1 MKIIRLII
9 AASLMLSAVAC
20 SNTSNNSTDGT
31 GEPVKSPAVTEP
43 AAPEES
49 PEESP
54 ASTESAPP
62 EESGSEAGSGLIT
75 KEQYAKIESGMT
87 YEEIIEI
94 VGSEG
99 EVMAESGKKGDDLY
113 VFVVMYEGSG
123 DLGASASFSFLGDEL
138 QSKAQFGLE

>member
-20 SNTSNNSTDGT
+20 SNTSNNPTDGT
-31 GEPVKSPAVTEP
+31 NEPVKSPAATEP
-43 AAPEES
+43 AT

-54 ASTESAPP
+54 AATESAPP
-62 EESGSEAGSGLIT
+62 EDSESEAKSGLIT
-75 KEQYAKIESGMT
+75 KEQYAKIENGMT

-99 EVMAESGKKGDDLY
+99 EIMAESGKKGSDLY

>member
-9 AASLMLSAVAC
+9 AASLILTTAAC
-20 SNTSNNSTDGT
+20 SNANNNGKS
-31 GEPVKSPAVTEP
+31 EPVNSPAATES
-43 AAPEES
+43 AKPEES
-49 PEESP
+49 PV
-54 ASTESAPP
+54 ATESAPP
-62 EESGSEAGSGLIT
+62 ADNDSEAKSGLIT

-99 EVMAESGKKGDDLY
+99 EVMAESGKKGSDLY

-123 DLGASASFSFLGDEL
+123 ELGASASFSFLGEEL